1 MFINVVKKYRLQ
13 IKLDHYTKFGLED
26 RLHLKISCSQ
36 EMQQKKR
43 KVQIR
48 KMNDN
53 IILYLILIQKL
64 VLLVIFYNSN
74 LNSYILIIC
83 LFFKMMENLLL

>member
-1 MFINVVKKYRLQ
+1 MLINVVKKYRLQ
-13 IKLDHYTKFGLED
+13 IKLDHYIKFGLED
-26 RLHLKISCSQ
+26 KLLQKIFCLQ
-36 EMQQKKR
+36 EMLLKKR